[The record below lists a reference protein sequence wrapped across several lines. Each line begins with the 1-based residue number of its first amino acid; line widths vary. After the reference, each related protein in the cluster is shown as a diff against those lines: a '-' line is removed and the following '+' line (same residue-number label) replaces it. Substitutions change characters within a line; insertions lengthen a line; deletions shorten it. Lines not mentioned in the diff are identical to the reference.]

1 MNVATEKHTSA
12 LWLKTS
18 TFMHR
23 FKKNMKSFWPQNEAS
38 CMKKLW
44 IRVIA
49 LGGAL
54 SCLLGLGL
62 SASAAITTQTSIEPQ
77 TIWRVPLL
85 PDTKGHVH
93 LLNPY
98 RQPNSDYS
106 AGHRGVDYRAPVGT
120 MVYAASTGVVAFS
133 GLVVSRR
140 LITIRHDANL
150 VTEYE
155 PVCSVLSVGEP
166 VKAEQLLGEVC
177 SESPNYSWHCVEPC
191 LHFSLRS
198 AGAYLSP
205 LALIGGLAPSRLL
218 PMGHP

>member
-1 MNVATEKHTSA
+1 
-12 LWLKTS
+12 
-18 TFMHR
+18 
-23 FKKNMKSFWPQNEAS
+23 
-38 CMKKLW
+38 MKKLW
-44 IRVIA
+44 IRVVA

-62 SASAAITTQTSIEPQ
+62 SASAAISTQTWVEPI
-77 TIWRVPLL
+77 TVWRVPLL
-85 PDTKGHVH
+85 PDTKGQVH

-106 AGHRGVDYRAPVGT
+106 AGHRGVDYRAPLGT
-120 MVYAASTGVVAFS
+120 LVYAASPGVVAFS

-140 LITIRHDANL
+140 LITIRHDGNL

-155 PVCSVLSVGEP
+155 PVCSELSVGEP
-166 VKAEQLLGEVC
+166 VEAEQFLGEIC
-177 SESPNYSWHCVEPC
+177 IASPRYSWHCAEPC

-218 PMGHP
+218 PLGRP